1 MFCVWGGH
9 RLRRSA
15 IPVRDERLLAR
26 IREQASRIGLKVA
39 PVVAYCERVTIPV
52 VAGVLRPMI
61 LLPIW
66 LATEMDPEQ
75 VLVILAHEMA
85 HIRRSIC
92 S

>member
-1 MFCVWGGH
+1 MRFGADIGCAA
-9 RLRRSA
+9 RA

-26 IREQASRIGLKVA
+26 IREQASRIGLKAA

-66 LATEMDPEQ
+66 LATEMDTEQ
-75 VLVILAHEMA
+75 VLVILAHEMVTFGA
-85 HIRRSIC
+85 SIC